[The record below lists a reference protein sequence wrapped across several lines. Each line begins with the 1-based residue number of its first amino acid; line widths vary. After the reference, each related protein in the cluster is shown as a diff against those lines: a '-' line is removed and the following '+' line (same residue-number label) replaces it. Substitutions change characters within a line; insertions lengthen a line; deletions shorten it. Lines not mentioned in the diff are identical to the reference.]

1 MTNSHNAPALSTPP
15 RARAADTPAGDSPR
29 PEITHGRPSYVVAEW
44 DRNAR
49 ERVRV
54 EIGQYNGRDTINA
67 RVWYWDD
74 DVLKPGRAGLT
85 LAVKHLPALAD
96 AMAKAL
102 AKARELGLI
111 EEGGEQ

>member
-1 MTNSHNAPALSTPP
+1 MNATPRIGVAEP
-15 RARAADTPAGDSPR
+15 TPAPDIP
-29 PEITHGRPSYVVAEW
+29 HGRPSHVIAEW

-49 ERVRV
+49 ERIRV
-54 EIGQYNGRDTINA
+54 ELGSYNGRDTINA

-74 DVLKPGRAGLT
+74 DDVLKPSRSGLT

-96 AMAKAL
+96 AMGKAL

-111 EEGGEQ
+111 EEGGER